1 MDIDSLGSE
10 RLRMLYEAGLVRNV
24 ADLYDLRRDQLIGL
38 GSQPLTPDTNSLFP
52 MASDDEAASTSSAT
66 IQEKGADNIL
76 RAIEASKQVPFER
89 VLYAL
94 GIRYVG
100 EVGAKKLARYFS
112 NIDALMSANVME
124 LSMVED
130 VGEVTAVAVFDYF
143 ANPQH
148 REVVERLRRAGIQL
162 QMVDNRL
169 SNKLEGKT
177 IVVSGVFEHFSREEI
192 KNSIEQHGG
201 KSSGSISSKTSYLLA
216 GAKMGPEKLKK
227 AEKLGVPIIT
237 EAEYLEMIKG

>member
-1 MDIDSLGSE
+1 
-10 RLRMLYEAGLVRNV
+10 
-24 ADLYDLRRDQLIGL
+24 
-38 GSQPLTPDTNSLFP
+38 
-52 MASDDEAASTSSAT
+52 
-66 IQEKGADNIL
+66 
-76 RAIEASKQVPFER
+76 
-89 VLYAL
+89 
-94 GIRYVG
+94 
-100 EVGAKKLARYFS
+100 
-112 NIDALMSANVME
+112 
-124 LSMVED
+124 MVED